1 MTRGKEGSGMTEERN
16 RRMTGTERDEIMRL
30 AVVDTILSDTR
41 EKLKAR
47 AGMVVRGRARLGL
60 AAWAV
65 DSLLED
71 LMGTI
76 PANQLLSLRNN
87 LRMNAFTIGA
97 KRPGGGRAGNEY
109 GVWISFN
116 ELNAL
121 LAGCHDH
128 CLMCAIE
135 DAGLQRACPLRKAM
149 DAIVNDVEERTDGKC
164 PYYGVV

>member
-30 AVVDTILSDTR
+30 AVVDTILLGTK

-76 PANQLLSLRNN
+76 PANQLLALRNN

-97 KRPGGGRAGNEY
+97 KRPGGGRADNEY
-109 GVWISFN
+109 GIWISFN

-121 LAGCHDH
+121 LAGCTRWG
-128 CLMCAIE
+128 CRPRRPYACRTTPSGGSGWA
-135 DAGLQRACPLRKAM
+135 AGWCWGATSRR
-149 DAIVNDVEERTDGKC
+149 R
-164 PYYGVV
+164 